1 VLLAFLFDS
10 AGFGEWFVL
19 LAVILVAVG
28 PKNLPSAARKFG
40 QWYARFRRHAE
51 GFRRQ
56 LMELDQEMAR
66 GAADATREADEFF
79 RIEGDEAAALPAR
92 TDIPDSPD
100 GD

>member
-1 VLLAFLFDS
+1 MLLAFLFDS

-19 LAVILVAVG
+19 LAVVLVAVG
-28 PKNLPSAARKFG
+28 PKNLPSAARKLG

-51 GFRRQ
+51 GFKRQ

-66 GAADATREADEFF
+66 SAAEATREADDFF
-79 RIEGDEAAALPAR
+79 RIEGNEAAAVPAR
-92 TDIPDSPD
+92 TDTPD